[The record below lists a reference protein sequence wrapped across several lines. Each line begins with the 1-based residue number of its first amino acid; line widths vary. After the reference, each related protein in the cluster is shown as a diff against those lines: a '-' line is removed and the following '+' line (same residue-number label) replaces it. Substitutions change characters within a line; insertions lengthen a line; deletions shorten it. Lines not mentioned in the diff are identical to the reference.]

1 MARKLKVPRQS
12 ISSLVI
18 LRRSLDARKKPQLF
32 FVYTL
37 RFSLDLPYKEVSRV
51 LRRVPDVKQAPPEK
65 AALIFSPEKKLVHRP
80 IVVGSGPA
88 GYFAAL
94 TLAQKGYEPIVL
106 ERGDDV
112 ETRTQRVEEFWET
125 GKLDLESNVQF
136 GEGGAG
142 TFSDGKLTTRISDPR
157 INTVLDAFV
166 EQGAPA
172 EIRYLA
178 KAHIGTDILKIVTQG
193 LRKKIQSLRGE
204 MNFRTKVTGLRHQ
217 HGKITGVEINH
228 SEVISAEVVI
238 LAIGHSA
245 RDTYEF
251 LVKDGFYLEQK
262 AFAMGLR
269 VEHPQELIN
278 LSQYGVEKHPKLG
291 AAEYQLTYND
301 SLTGRGA
308 YAFCMCPGGKVVAA
322 ASEE

>member
-1 MARKLKVPRQS
+1 MDLIWSNLRLSIEEDESNLLDYMARKLKVPRQS

-37 RFSLDLPYKEVSRV
+37 RFSLELPYKEVSRV
-51 LRRVPDVKQAPPEK
+51 LRRVPDVKPAPPEK
-65 AALIFSPEKKLVHRP
+65 AALVFAPEKKLTHRP

-94 TLAQKGYEPIVL
+94 TLAQKGYEPIVF
-106 ERGDDV
+106 ERGEDV

-157 INTVLDAFV
+157 ISTVLDAFV

-193 LRKKIQSLRGE
+193 LRKKNPVLRGRNTFSDE
-204 MNFRTKVTGLRHQ
+204 SNGYMP
-217 HGKITGVEINH
+217 
-228 SEVISAEVVI
+228 SEGEN
-238 LAIGHSA
+238 
-245 RDTYEF
+245 Y
-251 LVKDGFYLEQK
+251 
-262 AFAMGLR
+262 
-269 VEHPQELIN
+269 
-278 LSQYGVEKHPKLG
+278 
-291 AAEYQLTYND
+291 
-301 SLTGRGA
+301 RG
-308 YAFCMCPGGKVVAA
+308 GNQ
-322 ASEE
+322 S